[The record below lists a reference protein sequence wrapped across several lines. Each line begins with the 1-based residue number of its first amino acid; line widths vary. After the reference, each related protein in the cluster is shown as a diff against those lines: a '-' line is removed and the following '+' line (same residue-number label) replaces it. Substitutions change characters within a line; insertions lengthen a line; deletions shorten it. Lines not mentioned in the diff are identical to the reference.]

1 MRKKFL
7 AAALCIIIATICT
20 KLYLGHDNADAETA
34 AADARVEISAEAPKP
49 RTQTDIG
56 GKWFVPDDDNPAQPQ
71 SIVLFYKKP
80 DETFAAKMVAIYHDG
95 KIDDTEAAPKE
106 RAKKIDGN
114 PFLCG
119 LDFIWGLAL
128 DADSARYAGK
138 VVDPDS
144 GKTYKCEVW
153 FDTQKQTLVVR
164 GELLIFGVNQYW
176 PPAPPEQK

>member
-1 MRKKFL
+1 MQKKFL
-7 AAALCIIIATICT
+7 TAAICIIATTICA
-20 KLYLGHDNADAETA
+20 KLYLGHDNAA
-34 AADARVEISAEAPKP
+34 ARVENPAEAPKP
-49 RTQTDIG
+49 RTQADIG
-56 GKWFVPDDDNPAQPQ
+56 GKWYVPDDNNQAQPQ

-80 DETFAAKMVAIYHDG
+80 DNTFAAKMVAIYHDG

-128 DADSARYAGK
+128 DANSARYSGR
-138 VVDPDS
+138 VIDPDS

-153 FDTQKQTLVVR
+153 FDTKRQTLVVR

-176 PPAPPEQK
+176 SPAPSD

>member
-1 MRKKFL
+1 MQKKFL
-7 AAALCIIIATICT
+7 AAAFCIITATICA
-20 KLYLGHDNADAETA
+20 KLYLGHDNADAETS
-34 AADARVEISAEAPKP
+34 AADARAETEAEAPKP

-80 DETFAAKMVAIYHDG
+80 DGTFAAKMVAIYHDG

-138 VVDPDS
+138 VIDPDS